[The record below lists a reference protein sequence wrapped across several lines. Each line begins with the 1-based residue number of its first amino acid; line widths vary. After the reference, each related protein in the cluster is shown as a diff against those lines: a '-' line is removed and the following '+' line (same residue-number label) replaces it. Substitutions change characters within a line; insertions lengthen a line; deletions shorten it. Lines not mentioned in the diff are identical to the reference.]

1 MWDHNTSSAWM
12 SIKQRIHSQPSID
25 ELADEIYEKLADSGF
40 ESYPHFSADCMELM
54 CMMANCVAR
63 MSISCGESYS
73 RTSKTGE
80 MIQSF
85 ACATLSDCGKF
96 QKFVLSFAKY
106 KRIDSGVVF
115 SNFFLGSFNKCF
127 SSIVNQEDG
136 SLMKSR
142 SGETKALW
150 YTIKSFSQKLFDNE
164 DPKTLSRDEL
174 EVLLAEIQHSVR
186 DMKTY
191 TLYELI
197 TYIQGREGELTTA
210 ADGDS
215 DEKTVEPAAPDSD
228 PAEGDDSYIF
238 QIFAE
243 LVSNKKVK
251 FSEEELDRAFVK
263 ILCNYSGDYILLI
276 RHAAW
281 LTEEKKRKFISV
293 LDDYYAENDKAISV
307 KKLAGA
313 LGFYTNDPV
322 FTQAMKKLQE
332 LLAKHPDI
340 PLEYRKMVLEK

>member
-1 MWDHNTSSAWM
+1 MVWDRNTASAWM
-12 SIKQRIHSQPSID
+12 SINQRIHSLPSID
-25 ELADEIYEKLADSGF
+25 ELADEIYEKIAVSGF
-40 ESYPHFSADCMELM
+40 ESYPRFSADCMELM
-54 CMMANCVAR
+54 GLMGNCIAR

-73 RTSKTGE
+73 GTSRIGE
-80 MIQSF
+80 MIQNF

-96 QKFVLSFAKY
+96 KQFFLFFVKE
-106 KRIDSGVVF
+106 KQIDSELQF
-115 SNFFLGSFNKCF
+115 SNFFLGSYNKYF
-127 SSIVNQEDG
+127 RSIVNQDNG
-136 SLMKSR
+136 SLTKSR
-142 SGETKALW
+142 SSETKALW
-150 YTIKSFSQKLFDNE
+150 YSIKSFSQKLFDND

-197 TYIQGREGELTTA
+197 TYIQGRECDMPTTTDKDGNEVEL
-210 ADGDS
+210 
-215 DEKTVEPAAPDSD
+215 EPAAPDGD

-243 LVSNKKVK
+243 LVANKKVK

-263 ILCNYSGDYILLI
+263 ILCNFSGDYTLLI

-281 LTEEKKRKFISV
+281 LTEEKKRKIITA
-293 LDDYYAENDKAISV
+293 LDDYYAENDRAISV

-313 LGFYTNDPV
+313 LGFYTNDAV

-340 PLEYRKMVLEK
+340 PLEYRKMVL

>member
-1 MWDHNTSSAWM
+1 MWDQNTSSAWK

-25 ELADEIYEKLADSGF
+25 DLADEIYEKLADSGC
-40 ESYPHFSADCMELM
+40 ERYPGFSDDCMELM
-54 CMMANCVAR
+54 GMMANCIVR
-63 MSISCGESYS
+63 ITISSREGYS
-73 RTSKTGE
+73 GTSKTAE

-85 ACATLSDCGKF
+85 ACATLSDCGQF
-96 QKFVLSFAKY
+96 QKFVLSFAIRKQVE
-106 KRIDSGVVF
+106 RDSLF
-115 SNFFLGSFNKCF
+115 SNYFLGCFNRF
-127 SSIVNQEDG
+127 FNRIVSEENTVSVKE
-136 SLMKSR
+136 R
-142 SGETKALW
+142 SGETKAFW
-150 YTIKSFSQKLFDNE
+150 YTIKNLSQMLFDND
-164 DPKTLSRDEL
+164 DPKTLSREEL

-197 TYIQGREGELTTA
+197 TYIQGRECEMPTTTDKDGNEAEL
-210 ADGDS
+210 
-215 DEKTVEPAAPDSD
+215 EPVAPDGN

-263 ILCNYSGDYILLI
+263 ILCNFTGDYILLV

-281 LTEEKKRKFISV
+281 LTEEKKRKIITA
-293 LDDYYAENDKAISV
+293 LDDYYAENDRAISV
-307 KKLAGA
+307 KKLAGT
-313 LGFYTNDPV
+313 LGFYTNDAV